1 MQLPI
6 VMPTMVKGQVQ
17 FFLMMSVAQGL
28 RADWLAVPTTATLLT
43 VAIWRMLVFAVITH
57 VSNMIPYQQYIMAL
71 YDV

>member
-1 MQLPI
+1 
-6 VMPTMVKGQVQ
+6 MVKGQVQ

-28 RADWLAVPTTATLLT
+28 RADWLAVPMTATLLT
-43 VAIWRMLVFAVITH
+43 VTIWRMLVFTVIVH